1 MPCLRAESPLRY
13 LHAPPRKAEFPFPD
27 TEIAIFALL
36 SLDGG
41 IVSVLTSDG
50 LLATVALVMAAILVK
65 PRIRARLR
73 AEPTV
78 AQRAIV
84 ELGGTV
90 FCFVAHNGVVRSIT
104 PNAREVLGDA
114 CDRAAELELAF
125 GDLVQP
131 ESRTRLDNWMQRAW
145 QPEPPPP
152 LTLAT
157 RGPTAGRRWLELAT
171 PGQVNLTHGSAIL
184 VEIREVTDQAER
196 SHHARLLARSLD
208 AGADPAFI
216 TDIDGR
222 FVYVNAA
229 FEDALGY
236 RSGEVLGRPA
246 ALLNSGQHR
255 ADFFAR
261 MWQVIGSGQVFS
273 GEVVN
278 RRADGSLCTMD
289 LVITRLEGD
298 DSTPPRYVA
307 VARDVS
313 GRRQIEHA
321 AEAHAFH
328 DALTGLPNH
337 RLLQERARQVLALAR
352 RHGTTAGLLHL
363 DIAGM
368 GAVNAQHGRKFGDDV
383 LRRLAERLRQNLRES
398 DSLAR
403 VGSDEFLV
411 LLPEIEDHTA
421 AARLVRRLTDCVA
434 ETFTI
439 RDRTAALRSRVGVA
453 LYPRDASTFE
463 DLLSAADAALQRAR
477 QASTPFEFFEHRLSA
492 ITQDRLLLED
502 DLQWAWEREQFVLY
516 YQHILAVGRDAA
528 GGNVPVRHQ
537 TARAELLARNH
548 AVGVE
553 ALARWPH
560 MERGLLE
567 PSTFIPLA
575 EQTGRIVMLDRWAL
589 ETAVK
594 QAVEWQASGWNGW
607 VSVNLS
613 ALSLQDPE
621 LVDHV
626 ARTLD
631 AHGLDGSHLVLEIT
645 ERAALGDPARTVR
658 VLEALRRRGVRS
670 ALDDFGVGPSSLS
683 CLKLYPVDL
692 LKLDRCFT
700 SGIGKSGREEQLLE
714 IMITL
719 AHGVGAE
726 VVAEGVEER
735 AQLDWL
741 RDAGCDY
748 VQGFLIGRPAPA
760 ETSAQ
765 SAPAPR

>member
-1 MPCLRAESPLRY
+1 M
-13 LHAPPRKAEFPFPD
+13 EFPFPD

-41 IVSVLTSDG
+41 IISVLTSDG
-50 LLATVALVMAAILVK
+50 LLATVALIMAAILVK

-157 RGPTAGRRWLELAT
+157 RGPTTGRRWLELAT
-171 PGQVNLTHGSAIL
+171 PGQVNLTHGRAIL

-222 FVYVNAA
+222 FVYVNTA
-229 FEDALGY
+229 FEEALGY
-236 RSGEVLGRPA
+236 RSDEVLGRPT

-289 LVITRLEGD
+289 LVITRLDGD

-313 GRRQIEHA
+313 GRRQMEHA
-321 AEAHAFH
+321 GEAHAFY

-352 RHGTTAGLLHL
+352 RHGTIAGLLHL
-363 DIAGM
+363 DITGL

-411 LLPEIEDHTA
+411 LLPEVEDHTA
-421 AARLVRRLTDCVA
+421 VARLVRRLTECVA
-434 ETFTI
+434 EAFTI
-439 RDRTAALRSRVGVA
+439 RDRTASLRSRVGVA

-502 DLQWAWEREQFVLY
+502 DLHWAWERDQFVLH
-516 YQHILAVGRDAA
+516 YQHIVAA
-528 GGNVPVRHQ
+528 GQMALRNKTVGTATLARHQ
-537 TARAELLARNH
+537 AA
-548 AVGVE
+548 GVE

-567 PSTFIPLA
+567 PSTFLPLA
-575 EQTGRIVMLDRWAL
+575 ERTGRIVALDRWAL
-589 ETAVK
+589 NTAVK
-594 QAVEWQASGWNGW
+594 QAVEWQGSGWNGW

-621 LVDHV
+621 LVDHI

-645 ERAALGDPARTVR
+645 EGAVLGDPARTVR

-670 ALDDFGVGPSSLS
+670 ALDDFGVGQSSLS
-683 CLKLYPVDL
+683 CLNLYPVDL

-700 SGIGKSGREEQLLE
+700 SGIGKTEREEQLLE
-714 IMITL
+714 TMITL
-719 AHGVGAE
+719 AHGMGAE
-726 VVAEGVEER
+726 VIAEGVEER

-760 ETSAQ
+760 ETAAQ